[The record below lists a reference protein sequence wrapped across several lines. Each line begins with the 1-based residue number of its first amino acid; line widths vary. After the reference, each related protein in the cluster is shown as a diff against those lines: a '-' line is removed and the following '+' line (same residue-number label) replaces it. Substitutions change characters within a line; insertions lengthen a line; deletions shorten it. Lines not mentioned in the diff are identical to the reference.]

1 MINSIGVDN
10 FRSLCDINDIE
21 IKPMTVLLG
30 KNSCGK
36 SSFLRI
42 LPMLKQSISR
52 RTRGT
57 IALFGDLVDFGEFET
72 VKNDSENNKKDYIE
86 FSFKGKIN
94 KDTEVSSLRIR
105 EKKRISLEEYK
116 LEIKIKK
123 YTEEDFLYISDL
135 KFTYN
140 DNVAL
145 LSLDVKNNS
154 LTKFEINN
162 VSFLKILNNLKFG
175 YYIFSSFLPEFYIE
189 YENGSFFGN
198 PATESLNK
206 VFSKHF
212 NDIFTEFQ
220 IARIVRELEY
230 EDKND
235 LKNKIT
241 NILELDELDE
251 KILSFERKLEANSIA
266 NKIFD
271 ALEFKNFM
279 NVYQILEEELRNTFL
294 NICYSKPLR
303 ANTERFYRNQPLTV
317 NEVDPDG
324 SNLVQFYSTMS
335 SKLKNNFH
343 QWMDENF
350 DFHYEVEK
358 QIGLQSIVII
368 DSKTKE
374 KHSIN
379 DMGFG
384 FTQIL
389 PIVTQEWS
397 LINKPR
403 RTLRNKDTIFVI
415 EQPELHLHP
424 AFQCKL
430 IKAFANTINIA
441 AKSNISIR
449 FVIETHS
456 ETIINFLGSLVERKE
471 INKDDVS
478 VLIFTKT
485 KNLTAISESSY
496 KEDGVLTNW
505 PIGFFGE

>member
-10 FRSLCDINDIE
+10 FRSLCNIHDIE

-52 RTRGT
+52 RTRGA

-72 VKNDSENNKKDYIE
+72 VKNDSQNNKKDFITL
-86 FSFKGKIN
+86 SFTGSISN
-94 KDTEVSSLRIR
+94 TNIRSYRLR
-105 EKKRISLEEYK
+105 EKNKMDIENYSLE
-116 LEIKIKK
+116 ITIKK
-123 YTEEDFLYISDL
+123 YVEEDYLYISDL
-135 KFTYN
+135 LIQYN
-140 DNVAL
+140 DNCVK
-145 LSLDVKNNS
+145 LSLDVKTNT
-154 LTKFEINN
+154 LVTFDINN
-162 VSFLKILNNLKFG
+162 ISFLNKIEKLRLG
-175 YYIFSSFLPEFYIE
+175 YYMFSSFLPEFGIE
-189 YENGSFFGN
+189 YDDETFIGN
-198 PATESLNK
+198 PETEIINRI
-206 VFSKHF
+206 FTTNF

-220 IARIVRELEY
+220 IVRIVRELDY
-230 EDKND
+230 DNR
-235 LKNKIT
+235 NNIAST
-241 NILELDELDE
+241 IANILEIDE
-251 KILSFERKLEANSIA
+251 KDSKITKFTERIEEKNIKQ
-266 NKIFD
+266 KIID

-279 NVYQILEEELRNTFL
+279 IVYEILEEEFLGTFS

-317 NEVDPDG
+317 NEVEPDG
-324 SNLVQFYSTMS
+324 SNLVQFYSTMT
-335 SKLKNNFH
+335 KNQKNSFH

-350 DFHYEVEK
+350 DFHYEIQK
-358 QIGLQSIVII
+358 QTGFQSIII
-368 DSKTKE
+368 VDSNTKE
-374 KHSIN
+374 KHNIN

-403 RTLRNKDTIFVI
+403 RTFRNKDTIFVI

-430 IKAFANTINIA
+430 IKAFANSINMA
-441 AKSNISIR
+441 SRNNISIR
-449 FVIETHS
+449 FMIETHS
-456 ETIINFLGSLVERKE
+456 ETIINYLGSLVERKE
-471 INKDDVS
+471 INKNDVS